1 MLATLVWVGTTLALI
16 IATVGPP
23 ASGRTLGVV
32 LGRML
37 FPWLLATLITW
48 LFLRRRHPAFW
59 ITALAALPSFTI
71 LMIFFTGIH
80 IANRT

>member
-1 MLATLVWVGTTLALI
+1 MLI

-23 ASGRTLGVV
+23 VSGHTLGVV

-59 ITALAALPSFTI
+59 ITALTALPSFTS
-71 LMIFFTGIH
+71 LMILFTGIH
-80 IANRT
+80 TANRT